1 MTDDEIKRAS
11 RSIVTEVLHQMGIS
25 AYDQNEER
33 EGAAKVVEHWIR
45 TILDQVRQFG
55 IDD

>member
-25 AYDQNEER
+25 AYGQNEER